1 MRFTKV
7 ERKKMTIAYR
17 SFVVARSNQRVCRQ
31 LRAYM
36 IRDLPDDFCN
46 RILSVRGFPE
56 FYRGIS
62 VTSRKCKK
70 MTGAQLAMFRRECAH
85 K

>member
-17 SFVVARSNQRVCRQ
+17 SFVVARSTQRVGRL
-31 LRAYM
+31 LRASM
-36 IRDLPDDFCN
+36 IRDFPDEFCN
-46 RILSVRGFPE
+46 SILSVRGFAD

-70 MTGAQLAMFRRECAH
+70 MTGAQSAMFRRECAH